1 VRLGLAGVAP
11 ERGGGEGG
19 EQRLG
24 CRQRRARDGDGLAHE
39 LGQRRRGRKR
49 GRQRREPLDRRIG
62 DPRLD
67 PRVARLDVAGEREL
81 LAVSRKQQADRAG
94 AQDRA
99 RLAVDRDPRMA
110 VVDEHEL
117 DVALPAR
124 AEPPARRVDDLAC
137 ADLIN
142 LGQQEAHCGH
152 RSGGGPGVPSESWR
166 RRSNN
171 RRAR

>member
-24 CRQRRARDGDGLAHE
+24 RRQRRGATVTASRTTSVSAVEAGSAAGSAESRSTGGSATRAWTHE
-39 LGQRRRGRKR
+39 W
-49 GRQRREPLDRRIG
+49 
-62 DPRLD
+62 
-67 PRVARLDVAGEREL
+67 RVSTSPANANCS
-81 LAVSRKQQADRAG
+81 VSRKQQADRAG
-94 AQDRA
+94 AQVRA